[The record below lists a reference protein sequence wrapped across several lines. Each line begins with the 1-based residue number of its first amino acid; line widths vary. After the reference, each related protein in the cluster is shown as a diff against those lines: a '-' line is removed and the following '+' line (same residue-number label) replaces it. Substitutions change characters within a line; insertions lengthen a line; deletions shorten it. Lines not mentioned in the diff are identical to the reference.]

1 MVTPKPN
8 FTSKPVKVH
17 LYFPGKTIC
26 RSNPRDCEYCIFKD
40 LLPRMYIRAMEKIT
54 EKILLEKSSPK
65 TNKLEQ
71 IKILNLSR
79 MGLKSEDLPVPLL
92 SKLCSLEQLDL
103 SGNLLQE
110 IPKGL
115 CLPSLKILNC
125 SNNDMEDVV
134 SLEALRN
141 IEELRLEDNLY
152 LTVNDEHKVI
162 FLLPKL
168 RMFNGKDISS
178 TAHHIRHGS
187 TEILRKRVIGVWER
201 SFGLPDPITAQS
213 LAAVEKRF
221 VVAACTQIKYGPN
234 SLSEYTKW
242 RVEMI
247 AKEYLKSLTSSE
259 EGGNITDTTPTKENE
274 TPAERRTRDLGGNSI
289 VSPQKRIRNNS
300 EVVTEASPRKSSR
313 LASAAPVEASP
324 RKSKRVTSTPQKT
337 DPMMS
342 SPRKHAR
349 MTNVGTPEGSPRKS
363 SRLENASKTES
374 PRRAAKSVISTPTSR
389 PAKGES
395 PRKTTKDQTTS
406 QQSKQK
412 TAKTENNT
420 PRKTAGA
427 KLKVT
432 QEPVSLQPLHVLQ
445 CHSRQDSPDDFSTQ
459 LWACAFEPPQECSDG
474 GISGGSRTVATCGG
488 ETLCVIDCESGH
500 VLKKYKVP
508 GEEFFSLAWS
518 TVLMSR
524 TGGSGRPCNILAAG
538 GKRGLVKLIHPRVNL
553 AFGEF
558 RASRRAISIMR
569 FSPRNASFLFT
580 GTYENKIFLWDISG
594 LDRDYNFKISKLL
607 VLETGSTPL
616 HLSLLPTSPDTHL
629 LSGCDDGL
637 YVFDIQISKNTQK
650 RNEEME
656 IVFPVYKK
664 KDKKN
669 TYRTIDGL
677 SFLSDDIVASKSH
690 MQGSIYLWSWS
701 ATRASWNG
709 RKKEVPAV
717 VLAELQWSSTDIPYL
732 SLGTCPGYGYVVCG
746 DERGRLWMYHI
757 TDTMVENFKSGKTIS
772 ATEVLEWP
780 SPVRAGKGALEGP
793 SINGIAMDPDLHYLV
808 ALTDKNMAVVWKRE
822 GR

>member
-1 MVTPKPN
+1 
-8 FTSKPVKVH
+8 
-17 LYFPGKTIC
+17 
-26 RSNPRDCEYCIFKD
+26 
-40 LLPRMYIRAMEKIT
+40 MEKIT
-54 EKILLEKSSPK
+54 EKILLEKSSPR

-71 IKILNLSR
+71 IKTLNLSR

-110 IPKGL
+110 IPRGL
-115 CLPSLKILNC
+115 SLPSLKILNC

-134 SLEALRN
+134 SVEALRS

-162 FLLPKL
+162 FLLPML

-187 TEILRKRVIGVWER
+187 TEILRKRVAGMWER
-201 SFGLPDPITAQS
+201 SFSVPDPITAQS

-221 VVAACTQIKYGPN
+221 VNAACTQIKYGPN

-247 AKEYLKSLTSSE
+247 AREYLKTLTCTE
-259 EGGNITDTTPTKENE
+259 EESRVTDTTPTKKNE
-274 TPAERRTRDLGGNSI
+274 APAENSI
-289 VSPQKRIRNNS
+289 TSPQKRTRNNS
-300 EVVTEASPRKSSR
+300 EVAAEVSPRKSSR
-313 LASAAPVEASP
+313 LDSAAPVEASP
-324 RKSKRVTSTPQKT
+324 RKSTQVMTTPQKT
-337 DPMMS
+337 DPMMA
-342 SPRKHAR
+342 SPRKHTRLSSAD
-349 MTNVGTPEGSPRKS
+349 TPEGSLRKS
-363 SRLENASKTES
+363 SRLENISQKGANKADS
-374 PRRAAKSVISTPTSR
+374 PRKAAKSIISSPISR
-389 PAKGES
+389 PAKCES
-395 PRKTTKDQTTS
+395 PRKTAEDQITA

-412 TAKTENNT
+412 TVKTETDT
-420 PRKTAGA
+420 PLKTACA
-427 KLKVT
+427 KLSVP
-432 QEPVSLQPLHVLQ
+432 QEPVSLQPFHVLQ
-445 CHSRQDSPDDFSTQ
+445 CHSRKDSPDDFSTQ
-459 LWACAFEPPQECSDG
+459 LWACAFEPPPECGDV
-474 GISGGSRTVATCGG
+474 SGGSRTVATCGG
-488 ETLCVIDCESGH
+488 ETLCVIDCESGN

-518 TVLMSR
+518 SVLMSR
-524 TGGSGRPCNILAAG
+524 TGGSARPCNILAAG
-538 GKRGLVKLIHPRVNL
+538 GKRGRVKLIHPRVNL

-558 RASRRAISIMR
+558 SASRRAISIMR
-569 FSPRNASFLFT
+569 FSPRNTSFLFT
-580 GTYENKIFLWDISG
+580 GTYENKIFLWDIG
-594 LDRDYNFKISKLL
+594 RLDCDYNFNVSKLL
-607 VLETGSTPL
+607 ILETGSTPL

-637 YVFDIQISKNTQK
+637 YVFDIQLSKNTQK

-664 KDKKN
+664 KGKEN

-701 ATRASWNG
+701 ATRASWNS

-717 VLAELQWSSTDIPYL
+717 VLAKLQWSSTDIPYL
-732 SLGTCPGYGYVVCG
+732 SLATCPGYGYVVCG

-757 TDTMVENFKSGKTIS
+757 TDSMMEIFKSGKTIS

-780 SPVRAGKGALEGP
+780 SPVRTGMGALEGP
-793 SINGIAMDPDLHYLV
+793 SINSIAMDPDLRYLV

-822 GR
+822 SQ

>member
-1 MVTPKPN
+1 
-8 FTSKPVKVH
+8 
-17 LYFPGKTIC
+17 
-26 RSNPRDCEYCIFKD
+26 
-40 LLPRMYIRAMEKIT
+40 MEKIT

-65 TNKLEQ
+65 TNKLDQ
-71 IKILNLSR
+71 IKTLNLSR
-79 MGLKSEDLPVPLL
+79 MGLKSSDLPVPLL

-103 SGNLLQE
+103 SGNMLQE

-115 CLPSLKILNC
+115 CLPCLKILNC
-125 SNNDMEDVV
+125 SNNDMEDVT

-162 FLLPKL
+162 FLLPRL

-187 TEILRKRVIGVWER
+187 TEILRKRVIGLWER
-201 SFGLPDPITAQS
+201 SFSLPDPVTAQS
-213 LAAVEKRF
+213 LAAVEKSF
-221 VVAACTQIKYGPN
+221 VNAAYSQIKYGPS
-234 SLSEYTKW
+234 SLSVYTKF
-242 RVEMI
+242 RLEMI
-247 AKEYLKSLTSSE
+247 AKEYLKSLTCSE
-259 EGGNITDTTPTKENE
+259 EGSKVQDVTPTKENE
-274 TPAERRTRDLGGNSI
+274 TPTRRKTRDLGGNSST
-289 VSPQKRIRNNS
+289 SPQKRTRNNT
-300 EVVTEASPRKSSR
+300 EVSAEASPRKSSR

-324 RKSKRVTSTPQKT
+324 RKSTRVLSTPQKT
-337 DPMMS
+337 DPILS

-349 MTNVGTPEGSPRKS
+349 MTSMDTPEGSPRKS
-363 SRLENASKTES
+363 SRLENISHKVVSKTES
-374 PRRAAKSVISTPTSR
+374 PRKASKRPDISTPTSR
-389 PAKGES
+389 PVKSES
-395 PRKTTKDQTTS
+395 PMKTAKDQTTA
-406 QQSKQK
+406 QQSKQT
-412 TAKTENNT
+412 TANT
-420 PRKTAGA
+420 PRKTTRV
-427 KLKVT
+427 KLRVP
-432 QEPVSLQPLHVLQ
+432 QEPVSLQPFHVLQ

-459 LWACAFEPPQECSDG
+459 LWACAFEPPQECSG
-474 GISGGSRTVATCGG
+474 GDLRDGSRTVATCGG

-524 TGGSGRPCNILAAG
+524 TGGSTRPCNVLAAG

-580 GTYENKIFLWDISG
+580 GTYENKIFLWDIGG

-607 VLETGSTPL
+607 VLETCSTPL
-616 HLSLLPTSPDTHL
+616 HVSLLPASPDTHL
-629 LSGCDDGL
+629 LSACDDGL
-637 YVFDIQISKNTQK
+637 YVFDIQLSKNTQK

-656 IVFPVYKK
+656 VVFPIYKK
-664 KDKKN
+664 NDKKN
-669 TYRTIDGL
+669 NYRTIDGL

-690 MQGSIYLWSWS
+690 MQGSIYLWSWR

-709 RKKEVPAV
+709 RKKEVAAV
-717 VLAELQWSSTDIPYL
+717 VLAELQWSSTEIPYL

-746 DERGRLWMYHI
+746 DDQGRLWMYHI
-757 TDTMVENFKSGKTIS
+757 TDTMMENFKSGKMIS

-780 SPVRAGKGALEGP
+780 SPVRPGMGALEGP
-793 SINGIAMDPDLHYLV
+793 SINSIAMDPDLNYLV
-808 ALTDKNMAVVWKRE
+808 ALTDKNMAVVWKRVNH
-822 GR
+822 

>member
-1 MVTPKPN
+1 
-8 FTSKPVKVH
+8 
-17 LYFPGKTIC
+17 
-26 RSNPRDCEYCIFKD
+26 
-40 LLPRMYIRAMEKIT
+40 MEKIT
-54 EKILLEKSSPK
+54 EKILLEKSSPR

-71 IKILNLSR
+71 IKTLNLSR

-103 SGNLLQE
+103 SGNMLQE
-110 IPKGL
+110 IPRGL
-115 CLPSLKILNC
+115 CLPCLKILNC

-134 SLEALRN
+134 SLETLRN

-168 RMFNGKDISS
+168 RMSNGKNISS

-201 SFGLPDPITAQS
+201 SFSIPDSITAQS
-213 LAAVEKRF
+213 LAAVEKCF
-221 VVAACTQIKYGPN
+221 VNAACTQIKYGPN

-242 RVEMI
+242 RIEMI
-247 AKEYLKSLTSSE
+247 AKEYLKSLTCSE
-259 EGGNITDTTPTKENE
+259 EEGRVTDTTPTKENE
-274 TPAERRTRDLGGNSI
+274 VKPSASFCRVSYLIHQKRTR
-289 VSPQKRIRNNS
+289 KNS
-300 EVVTEASPRKSSR
+300 EVAAEASPRKSNR
-313 LASAAPVEASP
+313 LANAAPVEASP
-324 RKSKRVTSTPQKT
+324 QKSTRVMSTPQKT
-337 DPMMS
+337 DPIMP

-349 MTNVGTPEGSPRKS
+349 MTSVDTPEGSPRKS
-363 SRLENASKTES
+363 SRLENISQKGASKAES
-374 PRRAAKSVISTPTSR
+374 PRKAAKSIISTPTSR
-389 PAKGES
+389 PTKCES
-395 PRKTTKDQTTS
+395 PRKTAKDQTTA

-412 TAKTENNT
+412 TAKTETET
-420 PRKTAGA
+420 PRKTARA
-427 KLKVT
+427 KLKVPR
-432 QEPVSLQPLHVLQ
+432 EPVSLQPFHVLQ

-459 LWACAFEPPQECSDG
+459 LWACAFEPQQECSG
-474 GISGGSRTVATCGG
+474 GVSGGSRTIATCGG
-488 ETLCVIDCESGH
+488 KTLCVIDCESGH

-524 TGGSGRPCNILAAG
+524 TGGSARPCNILAAG

-580 GTYENKIFLWDISG
+580 GTYENKIFLWDIG
-594 LDRDYNFKISKLL
+594 ELDHDYNFKISKLL

-637 YVFDIQISKNTQK
+637 YIFDIQLSKNTQK

-656 IVFPVYKK
+656 IVFPIY
-664 KDKKN
+664 KKN

-690 MQGSIYLWSWS
+690 MQGSIYLWSWR

-717 VLAELQWSSTDIPYL
+717 VLAELLWSSTDIPYL

-746 DERGRLWMYHI
+746 DEQGRLWMYHI
-757 TDTMVENFKSGKTIS
+757 TDTMMEQFKSGKTIS

-780 SPVRAGKGALEGP
+780 SPVRAGMGALEGP
-793 SINGIAMDPDLHYLV
+793 SINSIAMDPDLHYLV

-822 GR
+822 NQ

>member
-1 MVTPKPN
+1 M
-8 FTSKPVKVH
+8 
-17 LYFPGKTIC
+17 
-26 RSNPRDCEYCIFKD
+26 
-40 LLPRMYIRAMEKIT
+40 AKIT

-65 TNKLEQ
+65 TNKLDQ
-71 IKILNLSR
+71 IKTLNLSR

-103 SGNLLQE
+103 SGNMLQE

-115 CLPSLKILNC
+115 CLPCLKILNC
-125 SNNDMEDVV
+125 SNNDMEDVT

-187 TEILRKRVIGVWER
+187 TEILRKRVIGLWER
-201 SFGLPDPITAQS
+201 SFTLPDPITTQS
-213 LAAVEKRF
+213 LAAMEKSF
-221 VVAACTQIKYGPN
+221 VNAVQSQIKYGPS
-234 SLSEYTKW
+234 SLSDYTKW
-242 RVEMI
+242 RLEMI
-247 AKEYLKSLTSSE
+247 ANEYFKSLMCSE
-259 EGGNITDTTPTKENE
+259 DGSKVTDITPTKENE
-274 TPAERRTRDLGGNSI
+274 TPAERKACDLGDNS
-289 VSPQKRIRNNS
+289 VTSPQKRTRNNT
-300 EVVTEASPRKSSR
+300 EVSAEASPRKSSR
-313 LASAAPVEASP
+313 LASAVPAEPSP
-324 RKSKRVTSTPQKT
+324 RKSTRVPSTPQKT
-337 DPMMS
+337 DPILS

-349 MTNVGTPEGSPRKS
+349 MTNVDTPEGSPRKS
-363 SRLENASKTES
+363 SRLENISQKVVSKTES
-374 PRRAAKSVISTPTSR
+374 PRKASKSPGISMPTSR
-389 PAKGES
+389 PAKCES
-395 PRKTTKDQTTS
+395 PRKMAKDQTTA
-406 QQSKQK
+406 QQSKQT
-412 TAKTENNT
+412 TADT
-420 PRKTAGA
+420 PRKTTRV
-427 KLKVT
+427 KLRVP
-432 QEPVSLQPLHVLQ
+432 QEPVSLQPFHVLQ

-459 LWACAFEPPQECSDG
+459 LWACAFEPPLECSG
-474 GISGGSRTVATCGG
+474 GDVRGGSRTVATCGG

-500 VLKKYKVP
+500 VLKKYKIP

-524 TGGSGRPCNILAAG
+524 TGGSTRPCNILAAG

-558 RASRRAISIMR
+558 RVSRRAISIMR
-569 FSPRNASFLFT
+569 FSPRNVSFLFT
-580 GTYENKIFLWDISG
+580 GTYENKIFLWDIGG
-594 LDRDYNFKISKLL
+594 LDHDYNFKISKLL
-607 VLETGSTPL
+607 VLETCSTPL

-629 LSGCDDGL
+629 LSACDDGL
-637 YVFDIQISKNTQK
+637 CVFDIELSKNTQK

-701 ATRASWNG
+701 ATWASWNG
-709 RKKEVPAV
+709 RKKEVAAV
-717 VLAELQWSSTDIPYL
+717 VLAELQWSSTDVPYL

-746 DERGRLWMYHI
+746 DEQGSLWMYHI
-757 TDTMVENFKSGKTIS
+757 TDTMMENFKSGKTIS

-793 SINGIAMDPDLHYLV
+793 SINSIAMDPDLQYLV

-822 GR
+822 NH

>member
-1 MVTPKPN
+1 
-8 FTSKPVKVH
+8 
-17 LYFPGKTIC
+17 
-26 RSNPRDCEYCIFKD
+26 
-40 LLPRMYIRAMEKIT
+40 MEKIT

-187 TEILRKRVIGVWER
+187 TEILRKRVR
-201 SFGLPDPITAQS
+201 TDSSTSQS

-242 RVEMI
+242 RVGT
-247 AKEYLKSLTSSE
+247 L
-259 EGGNITDTTPTKENE
+259 

-313 LASAAPVEASP
+313 LASA
-324 RKSKRVTSTPQKT
+324 
-337 DPMMS
+337 
-342 SPRKHAR
+342 
-349 MTNVGTPEGSPRKS
+349 
-363 SRLENASKTES
+363 
-374 PRRAAKSVISTPTSR
+374 
-389 PAKGES
+389 
-395 PRKTTKDQTTS
+395 
-406 QQSKQK
+406 
-412 TAKTENNT
+412 
-420 PRKTAGA
+420 
-427 KLKVT
+427 
-432 QEPVSLQPLHVLQ
+432 EPVSLQPLHVLQ

-459 LWACAFEPPQECSDG
+459 LWACAFEPPQECSD

-558 RASRRAISIMR
+558 HASRRAISIMR

-746 DERGRLWMYHI
+746 DEQGRLWMYHI
-757 TDTMVENFKSGKTIS
+757 TDTMMENFKSGKTIS
-772 ATEVLEWP
+772 ATEV
-780 SPVRAGKGALEGP
+780 S
-793 SINGIAMDPDLHYLV
+793 
-808 ALTDKNMAVVWKRE
+808 
-822 GR
+822 

>member
-1 MVTPKPN
+1 
-8 FTSKPVKVH
+8 
-17 LYFPGKTIC
+17 
-26 RSNPRDCEYCIFKD
+26 
-40 LLPRMYIRAMEKIT
+40 MEKIT

-187 TEILRKRVIGVWER
+187 TEILRKRVR
-201 SFGLPDPITAQS
+201 TDSSTCHFQP
-213 LAAVEKRF
+213 
-221 VVAACTQIKYGPN
+221 
-234 SLSEYTKW
+234 
-242 RVEMI
+242 
-247 AKEYLKSLTSSE
+247 LT
-259 EGGNITDTTPTKENE
+259 
-274 TPAERRTRDLGGNSI
+274 
-289 VSPQKRIRNNS
+289 
-300 EVVTEASPRKSSR
+300 
-313 LASAAPVEASP
+313 
-324 RKSKRVTSTPQKT
+324 
-337 DPMMS
+337 
-342 SPRKHAR
+342 
-349 MTNVGTPEGSPRKS
+349 
-363 SRLENASKTES
+363 
-374 PRRAAKSVISTPTSR
+374 
-389 PAKGES
+389 
-395 PRKTTKDQTTS
+395 
-406 QQSKQK
+406 
-412 TAKTENNT
+412 TAKTVC
-420 PRKTAGA
+420 
-427 KLKVT
+427 LCD
-432 QEPVSLQPLHVLQ
+432 PVSLQPLHVLQ

-558 RASRRAISIMR
+558 HASRRAISIMR

-746 DERGRLWMYHI
+746 DEQGRLWMYHI
-757 TDTMVENFKSGKTIS
+757 TDTMMENFKSGKTIS
-772 ATEVLEWP
+772 ATEV
-780 SPVRAGKGALEGP
+780 S
-793 SINGIAMDPDLHYLV
+793 
-808 ALTDKNMAVVWKRE
+808 
-822 GR
+822 

>member
-1 MVTPKPN
+1 
-8 FTSKPVKVH
+8 
-17 LYFPGKTIC
+17 
-26 RSNPRDCEYCIFKD
+26 
-40 LLPRMYIRAMEKIT
+40 MEKIT
-54 EKILLEKSSPK
+54 EKILLEKGSPK
-65 TNKLEQ
+65 TNKLDQ
-71 IKILNLSR
+71 IKTLNLSR
-79 MGLKSEDLPVPLL
+79 MGLKSKDLPVPLL

-103 SGNLLQE
+103 SGNMLQE

-125 SNNDMEDVV
+125 SNNDMEDVT

-187 TEILRKRVIGVWER
+187 TEILRKRVIGLWER
-201 SFGLPDPITAQS
+201 SFSLPDPVTAQS
-213 LAAVEKRF
+213 LAAVEKSF
-221 VVAACTQIKYGPN
+221 VNAANSQIKYGPS
-234 SLSEYTKW
+234 SLSDYTKF
-242 RVEMI
+242 RLEMI
-247 AKEYLKSLTSSE
+247 AKEYLKSLTCSE
-259 EGGNITDTTPTKENE
+259 EGTKVTPTKEIE
-274 TPAERRTRDLGGNSI
+274 TPTGRKTRDLGGNGI
-289 VSPQKRIRNNS
+289 TSPQKRTRNNT
-300 EVVTEASPRKSSR
+300 EVSAEASPRKSSR
-313 LASAAPVEASP
+313 LASAAPAEASP
-324 RKSKRVTSTPQKT
+324 RTHTPQKT
-337 DPMMS
+337 DPILS
-342 SPRKHAR
+342 SPRKHPR
-349 MTNVGTPEGSPRKS
+349 MTRMDTPEGSPRKS
-363 SRLENASKTES
+363 SRLENISQKVVCKTES
-374 PRRAAKSVISTPTSR
+374 PRKASKRPDISTPTSR
-389 PAKGES
+389 PAK
-395 PRKTTKDQTTS
+395 TAKDQTTAH
-406 QQSKQK
+406 QSKQT
-412 TAKTENNT
+412 TANT
-420 PRKTAGA
+420 PRKTARI
-427 KLKVT
+427 KPHVP
-432 QEPVSLQPLHVLQ
+432 QEPVSLRPSHVLQ

-459 LWACAFEPPQECSDG
+459 LWACAFEPPQECSGD
-474 GISGGSRTVATCGG
+474 IRDGSRTVATCGG

-524 TGGSGRPCNILAAG
+524 TGGSARPCNILAAG

-580 GTYENKIFLWDISG
+580 GTYENKIFLWDLGG
-594 LDRDYNFKISKLL
+594 LDHDYNFKISKLL
-607 VLETGSTPL
+607 VLETSSTPL
-616 HLSLLPTSPDTHL
+616 HVSLHPASPDTHL

-637 YVFDIQISKNTQK
+637 YVFDIQLSKNTQK

-656 IVFPVYKK
+656 VVFPIYKK
-664 KDKKN
+664 NDKKN
-669 TYRTIDGL
+669 NYRTIDGL

-690 MQGSIYLWSWS
+690 MQGSIYLWSWR
-701 ATRASWNG
+701 ATRASWNS
-709 RKKEVPAV
+709 RKKEVAAV
-717 VLAELQWSSTDIPYL
+717 VLAELKWSSTEIPYL

-746 DERGRLWMYHI
+746 DDQGRLWMYHI
-757 TDTMVENFKSGKTIS
+757 TDTLMENFKSGKIIS

-793 SINGIAMDPDLHYLV
+793 SINSIAMDPDLHYLV

-822 GR
+822 NH

>member
-1 MVTPKPN
+1 
-8 FTSKPVKVH
+8 
-17 LYFPGKTIC
+17 
-26 RSNPRDCEYCIFKD
+26 
-40 LLPRMYIRAMEKIT
+40 MEKIT

-71 IKILNLSR
+71 IKSLNFSR
-79 MGLKSEDLPVPLL
+79 MGLKSKDLSVPLL

-103 SGNLLQE
+103 SGNMLQE

-115 CLPSLKILNC
+115 CLPCLKILNC
-125 SNNDMEDVV
+125 SNNEMEDVE
-134 SLEALRN
+134 SLEALGN
-141 IEELRLEDNLY
+141 IEELRLEDNFY

-187 TEILRKRVIGVWER
+187 SEILRKRVIGVWER

-221 VVAACTQIKYGPN
+221 VNAACTQIKYGPN

-247 AKEYLKSLTSSE
+247 AKEYLKSLTCSE
-259 EGGNITDTTPTKENE
+259 EEGKVTDTTPTKENE
-274 TPAERRTRDLGGNSI
+274 TPAERRSCDLGGNSI
-289 VSPQKRIRNNS
+289 TSPQKRTRNNS
-300 EVVTEASPRKSSR
+300 EAAAEASPRKSSR
-313 LASAAPVEASP
+313 LASAVPVEASP
-324 RKSKRVTSTPQKT
+324 RKSTRVTSTPQKT
-337 DPMMS
+337 DPTLS
-342 SPRKHAR
+342 SPRKHTR
-349 MTNVGTPEGSPRKS
+349 MTNVDTSEGSPRKS
-363 SRLENASKTES
+363 SRLENISQKDASKTES
-374 PRRAAKSVISTPTSR
+374 PRKAAKPIISTPTSR
-389 PAKGES
+389 PAKCDT
-395 PRKTTKDQTTS
+395 PKKTAKDQTTA

-420 PRKTAGA
+420 PRKTAGV
-427 KLKVT
+427 KRKIP
-432 QEPVSLQPLHVLQ
+432 QEPVSLQPFHVLQ

-459 LWACAFEPPQECSDG
+459 LWACAFEPPQEGSNAG
-474 GISGGSRTVATCGG
+474 VSGGSRTVATCGG
-488 ETLCVIDCESGH
+488 ETLCVIDCETGH

-524 TGGSGRPCNILAAG
+524 TGGSTRPCSILAAG

-558 RASRRAISIMR
+558 RVSRRAISIMR
-569 FSPRNASFLFT
+569 FSPRNATFLFT
-580 GTYENKIFLWDISG
+580 GTYENKIFLWDIGG

-637 YVFDIQISKNTQK
+637 RIFDIQLSKNIQK

-677 SFLSDDIVASKSH
+677 SFLTDDIVASKSH

-709 RKKEVPAV
+709 RKNEVPAV

-746 DERGRLWMYHI
+746 DEQGRLWMYHI
-757 TDTMVENFKSGKTIS
+757 TDTMMENFKSGKPIS

-793 SINGIAMDPDLHYLV
+793 SINSIAMDPDLHYLV

-822 GR
+822 SR

>member
-1 MVTPKPN
+1 
-8 FTSKPVKVH
+8 
-17 LYFPGKTIC
+17 
-26 RSNPRDCEYCIFKD
+26 
-40 LLPRMYIRAMEKIT
+40 MEKIT
-54 EKILLEKSSPK
+54 EKILLEKSAPK

-71 IKILNLSR
+71 IKSLNLSR
-79 MGLKSEDLPVPLL
+79 MSLKSDDLPVPLL

-103 SGNLLQE
+103 SGNMLQE

-115 CLPSLKILNC
+115 CLPCLKILNC

-134 SLEALRN
+134 SLEAMRN

-201 SFGLPDPITAQS
+201 SFSLPDPITKQS

-221 VVAACTQIKYGPN
+221 VNAACTQIKYGPN

-247 AKEYLKSLTSSE
+247 AKEYLKSLTCTE
-259 EGGNITDTTPTKENE
+259 EEDKVIDTTPTKENE
-274 TPAERRTRDLGGNSI
+274 APTEKRTHDLGGNSI
-289 VSPQKRIRNNS
+289 TSPQKRTRNNS
-300 EVVTEASPRKSSR
+300 EVAAEASPRKSSR
-313 LASAAPVEASP
+313 LTSAASDEASP
-324 RKSKRVTSTPQKT
+324 RKSTRVSTPQKT
-337 DPMMS
+337 DPTLS
-342 SPRKHAR
+342 SPRKHTR
-349 MTNVGTPEGSPRKS
+349 MTNVDTPEGSPRKS
-363 SRLENASKTES
+363 SRLENISQKGASKTES
-374 PRRAAKSVISTPTSR
+374 PRKATKSIISTPTSR
-389 PAKGES
+389 PAKCES
-395 PRKTTKDQTTS
+395 PRKAAKDQTTA

-420 PRKTAGA
+420 PRKTASA
-427 KLKVT
+427 KRKVS
-432 QEPVSLQPLHVLQ
+432 QEPVSLQPFHVLQ

-459 LWACAFEPPQECSDG
+459 LWACAFEPPQEGGGDG
-474 GISGGSRTVATCGG
+474 GISGGSRAVATCGG

-524 TGGSGRPCNILAAG
+524 TGGSARPCNILAAG

-569 FSPRNASFLFT
+569 FSPRNATFLFT
-580 GTYENKIFLWDISG
+580 GTYENKIFLWDIG
-594 LDRDYNFKISKLL
+594 ELDRDYNFKTSKLL

-637 YVFDIQISKNTQK
+637 YIFDIQLSKNTQK

-656 IVFPVYKK
+656 IVFPIYKK

-701 ATRASWNG
+701 ATRASCNG
-709 RKKEVPAV
+709 KKKEVPAV

-746 DERGRLWMYHI
+746 DEQGRLWMYHI
-757 TDTMVENFKSGKTIS
+757 TDTMMENFKSGKTIS

-780 SPVRAGKGALEGP
+780 SPVRAGMGALEGP
-793 SINGIAMDPDLHYLV
+793 SINSIAMDPDLRYLV

-822 GR
+822 SQ

>member
-1 MVTPKPN
+1 
-8 FTSKPVKVH
+8 
-17 LYFPGKTIC
+17 
-26 RSNPRDCEYCIFKD
+26 
-40 LLPRMYIRAMEKIT
+40 MEKIT

-187 TEILRKRVIGVWER
+187 TEILRKRVR
-201 SFGLPDPITAQS
+201 TDSSTSQS

-242 RVEMI
+242 RVGT
-247 AKEYLKSLTSSE
+247 L
-259 EGGNITDTTPTKENE
+259 

-313 LASAAPVEASP
+313 LASA
-324 RKSKRVTSTPQKT
+324 
-337 DPMMS
+337 
-342 SPRKHAR
+342 
-349 MTNVGTPEGSPRKS
+349 
-363 SRLENASKTES
+363 
-374 PRRAAKSVISTPTSR
+374 
-389 PAKGES
+389 
-395 PRKTTKDQTTS
+395 
-406 QQSKQK
+406 
-412 TAKTENNT
+412 
-420 PRKTAGA
+420 
-427 KLKVT
+427 
-432 QEPVSLQPLHVLQ
+432 EPVSLQPLHVLQ

-459 LWACAFEPPQECSDG
+459 LWACAFEPPQECSD

-772 ATEVLEWP
+772 ATEV
-780 SPVRAGKGALEGP
+780 S
-793 SINGIAMDPDLHYLV
+793 
-808 ALTDKNMAVVWKRE
+808 
-822 GR
+822 

>member
-1 MVTPKPN
+1 
-8 FTSKPVKVH
+8 
-17 LYFPGKTIC
+17 
-26 RSNPRDCEYCIFKD
+26 
-40 LLPRMYIRAMEKIT
+40 MEKIT
-54 EKILLEKSSPK
+54 EKILLEKSSPR

-71 IKILNLSR
+71 IKTLNLSR

-92 SKLCSLEQLDL
+92 SKLSNLEQLDL
-103 SGNLLQE
+103 SGNMLQE
-110 IPKGL
+110 IPRGL
-115 CLPSLKILNC
+115 CLPCLKILNC

-152 LTVNDEHKVI
+152 LTVNDEHKVVY
-162 FLLPKL
+162 LLPKL

-201 SFGLPDPITAQS
+201 SFSLPDPITAQS

-221 VVAACTQIKYGPN
+221 VNAACSQIKYGPN

-242 RVEMI
+242 RLDMI
-247 AKEYLKSLTSSE
+247 AKEYLKSLTCSE
-259 EGGNITDTTPTKENE
+259 EGGRVTDTNDHTPTRENE
-274 TPAERRTRDLGGNSI
+274 APAERRTCDLGGNSI
-289 VSPQKRIRNNS
+289 TSPQKRTRNNS
-300 EVVTEASPRKSSR
+300 EVAAEASPRKSSR
-313 LASAAPVEASP
+313 LASASPVETSP
-324 RKSKRVTSTPQKT
+324 RKSTRVMSTPQKT
-337 DPMMS
+337 DPVM
-342 SPRKHAR
+342 SPRKQAR
-349 MTNVGTPEGSPRKS
+349 MTNVDTPECSPRKS
-363 SRLENASKTES
+363 SRLENISQKGANKVES
-374 PRRAAKSVISTPTSR
+374 PRKAAKSIISTPTSR
-389 PAKGES
+389 PAKCES
-395 PRKTTKDQTTS
+395 LRKTVEDQTTA

-412 TAKTENNT
+412 TAKTETDT
-420 PRKTAGA
+420 PRKTART
-427 KLKVT
+427 KLKIP
-432 QEPVSLQPLHVLQ
+432 QEPVSLQPFHVLQ
-445 CHSRQDSPDDFSTQ
+445 CHSRQDSPDDFTTQ
-459 LWACAFEPPQECSDG
+459 LWACAFEPPQECTGG
-474 GISGGSRTVATCGG
+474 GISGGSRTIATCGG

-524 TGGSGRPCNILAAG
+524 TGGSARPCNILAAG
-538 GKRGLVKLIHPRVNL
+538 GKRGLVKLIHPRVSL

-580 GTYENKIFLWDISG
+580 GTYENKIFLWDIGG

-607 VLETGSTPL
+607 VLETGTTPL

-637 YVFDIQISKNTQK
+637 HIFDIQLSKNTQK

-656 IVFPVYKK
+656 IVFPIYKK

-701 ATRASWNG
+701 ATWASWNG

-746 DERGRLWMYHI
+746 DEQGRLWMYHI
-757 TDTMVENFKSGKTIS
+757 TDTMMEKFKSGKTIS

-780 SPVRAGKGALEGP
+780 SPVRAGMGALEGP
-793 SINGIAMDPDLHYLV
+793 SINSIAMDPDLHYLV

-822 GR
+822 SQ

>member
-1 MVTPKPN
+1 MFLST
-8 FTSKPVKVH
+8 
-17 LYFPGKTIC
+17 
-26 RSNPRDCEYCIFKD
+26 
-40 LLPRMYIRAMEKIT
+40 MEKIT
-54 EKILLEKSSPK
+54 EQILLEKSSPK
-65 TNKLEQ
+65 TNRLEQ

-79 MGLKSEDLPVPLL
+79 MGLKGEDLPVPLL

-103 SGNLLQE
+103 SGNMLQE

-141 IEELRLEDNLY
+141 VEELRLEDNLY

-168 RMFNGKDISS
+168 RIFNGKDISS

-201 SFGLPDPITAQS
+201 SFSLPDPITAQS

-221 VVAACTQIKYGPN
+221 VHAACTQIKYGPN

-247 AKEYLKSLTSSE
+247 AKEYLKSLTCSDE
-259 EGGNITDTTPTKENE
+259 EGGKITDTTPTKENE
-274 TPAERRTRDLGGNSI
+274 VKPSAGCKCN
-289 VSPQKRIRNNS
+289 V
-300 EVVTEASPRKSSR
+300 AST
-313 LASAAPVEASP
+313 V
-324 RKSKRVTSTPQKT
+324 
-337 DPMMS
+337 
-342 SPRKHAR
+342 
-349 MTNVGTPEGSPRKS
+349 
-363 SRLENASKTES
+363 
-374 PRRAAKSVISTPTSR
+374 
-389 PAKGES
+389 
-395 PRKTTKDQTTS
+395 
-406 QQSKQK
+406 
-412 TAKTENNT
+412 
-420 PRKTAGA
+420 
-427 KLKVT
+427 
-432 QEPVSLQPLHVLQ
+432 VLQ
-445 CHSRQDSPDDFSTQ
+445 
-459 LWACAFEPPQECSDG
+459 
-474 GISGGSRTVATCGG
+474 
-488 ETLCVIDCESGH
+488 
-500 VLKKYKVP
+500 
-508 GEEFFSLAWS
+508 EFFSLAWS

-524 TGGSGRPCNILAAG
+524 TGGSARPCNILAAG

-580 GTYENKIFLWDISG
+580 GTYENKIFLWDIGG

-607 VLETGSTPL
+607 VLETCSTPL
-616 HLSLLPTSPDTHL
+616 HLSLLPTSPDAHL

-637 YVFDIQISKNTQK
+637 YIFDIQLSKNTQK

-690 MQGSIYLWSWS
+690 MQGSIYLWSWR

-717 VLAELQWSSTDIPYL
+717 VLAELQWSSTDVPYL

-746 DERGRLWMYHI
+746 DEQGRLWMYHI
-757 TDTMVENFKSGKTIS
+757 TDTMMEKFKSGKTIS

-780 SPVRAGKGALEGP
+780 SPVRAGMGALEGP

-822 GR
+822 SR

>member
-1 MVTPKPN
+1 M
-8 FTSKPVKVH
+8 
-17 LYFPGKTIC
+17 YF
-26 RSNPRDCEYCIFKD
+26 RA
-40 LLPRMYIRAMEKIT
+40 AMEKIT
-54 EKILLEKSSPK
+54 EKILLEKSSPR

-71 IKILNLSR
+71 IKTLNLSR

-92 SKLCSLEQLDL
+92 SKLSNLEQLDL
-103 SGNLLQE
+103 SGNMLQE
-110 IPKGL
+110 IPRGL
-115 CLPSLKILNC
+115 CLPCLKILNC

-152 LTVNDEHKVI
+152 LTVNDEHKVVY
-162 FLLPKL
+162 LLPKL

-201 SFGLPDPITAQS
+201 SFSLPDPITAQS

-221 VVAACTQIKYGPN
+221 VNAACSQIKYGPN

-242 RVEMI
+242 RLDMI
-247 AKEYLKSLTSSE
+247 AKEYLKSLTCSE
-259 EGGNITDTTPTKENE
+259 EGGRVTDTNDHTPTRENE
-274 TPAERRTRDLGGNSI
+274 APAERRTCDLGGNSI
-289 VSPQKRIRNNS
+289 TSPQKRTRNNS
-300 EVVTEASPRKSSR
+300 EVAAEASPRKSSR
-313 LASAAPVEASP
+313 LASASPVETSP
-324 RKSKRVTSTPQKT
+324 RKSTRVMSTPQKT
-337 DPMMS
+337 DPVM
-342 SPRKHAR
+342 SPRKQAR
-349 MTNVGTPEGSPRKS
+349 MTNVDTPECSPRKS
-363 SRLENASKTES
+363 SRLENISQKGANKVES
-374 PRRAAKSVISTPTSR
+374 PRKAAKSIISTPTSR
-389 PAKGES
+389 PAKCES
-395 PRKTTKDQTTS
+395 LRKTVEDQTTA

-412 TAKTENNT
+412 TAKTETDT
-420 PRKTAGA
+420 PRKTART
-427 KLKVT
+427 KLKIP
-432 QEPVSLQPLHVLQ
+432 QEPVSLQPFHVLQ
-445 CHSRQDSPDDFSTQ
+445 CHSRQDSPDDFTTQ
-459 LWACAFEPPQECSDG
+459 LWACAFEPPQECTGG
-474 GISGGSRTVATCGG
+474 GISGGSRTIATCGG

-524 TGGSGRPCNILAAG
+524 TGGSARPCNILAAG
-538 GKRGLVKLIHPRVNL
+538 GKRGLVKLIHPRVSL

-580 GTYENKIFLWDISG
+580 GTYENKIFLWDIGG

-607 VLETGSTPL
+607 VLETGTTPL

-637 YVFDIQISKNTQK
+637 HIFDIQLSKNTQK

-656 IVFPVYKK
+656 IVFPIYKK

-701 ATRASWNG
+701 ATWASWNG

-746 DERGRLWMYHI
+746 DEQGRLWMYHI
-757 TDTMVENFKSGKTIS
+757 TDTMMEKFKSGKTIS

-780 SPVRAGKGALEGP
+780 SPVRAGMGALEGP
-793 SINGIAMDPDLHYLV
+793 SINSIAMDPDLHYLV

-822 GR
+822 SQ

>member
-1 MVTPKPN
+1 M
-8 FTSKPVKVH
+8 
-17 LYFPGKTIC
+17 
-26 RSNPRDCEYCIFKD
+26 
-40 LLPRMYIRAMEKIT
+40 AKIT

-65 TNKLEQ
+65 TNKLDQ
-71 IKILNLSR
+71 IKTLNLSR
-79 MGLKSEDLPVPLL
+79 MGLRSEDLPVPLL

-103 SGNLLQE
+103 SGNMLQE

-115 CLPSLKILNC
+115 CLPCLKILNC
-125 SNNDMEDVV
+125 SNNDMEDVT

-187 TEILRKRVIGVWER
+187 TEILRKRVIGLWER
-201 SFGLPDPITAQS
+201 SFTLPDPITTQS
-213 LAAVEKRF
+213 LAAVEKSF
-221 VVAACTQIKYGPN
+221 VNAVQSQIKYGPS
-234 SLSEYTKW
+234 SLSDYTKW
-242 RVEMI
+242 RLEMI
-247 AKEYLKSLTSSE
+247 ANEYFKSLTCSE
-259 EGGNITDTTPTKENE
+259 EGSKVTDITPTKENE
-274 TPAERRTRDLGGNSI
+274 TDLGGNS
-289 VSPQKRIRNNS
+289 VTSPQKRTRNNT
-300 EVVTEASPRKSSR
+300 EVSAEASPRKSSR
-313 LASAAPVEASP
+313 LASAAPAEPSP
-324 RKSKRVTSTPQKT
+324 RKSTRVPSTPQKT
-337 DPMMS
+337 DPILS

-349 MTNVGTPEGSPRKS
+349 MTNVDTLEGSPRKS
-363 SRLENASKTES
+363 SRLENISQKVVSKTES
-374 PRRAAKSVISTPTSR
+374 PRKASKSPGISMPTSR
-389 PAKGES
+389 PAKCES
-395 PRKTTKDQTTS
+395 PRKTAKDQTTA
-406 QQSKQK
+406 QQSKQT
-412 TAKTENNT
+412 TADT
-420 PRKTAGA
+420 PRKTTRV
-427 KLKVT
+427 KLRVP
-432 QEPVSLQPLHVLQ
+432 QEPVSLQPFHVLQ

-459 LWACAFEPPQECSDG
+459 LWACAFEPLLECSG
-474 GISGGSRTVATCGG
+474 GDVRGGSRTVATCGG

-524 TGGSGRPCNILAAG
+524 TGGSTRPCNILAAG

-558 RASRRAISIMR
+558 RVSRRAISIMR
-569 FSPRNASFLFT
+569 FSPRNVSFLFT
-580 GTYENKIFLWDISG
+580 GTYENKIFLWDIGG

-607 VLETGSTPL
+607 VLETCSTPL

-629 LSGCDDGL
+629 LSACDDGL
-637 YVFDIQISKNTQK
+637 CVFDIELSKNTQK

-709 RKKEVPAV
+709 RKKEVAAV
-717 VLAELQWSSTDIPYL
+717 VLAELQWSSTDVPYL

-746 DERGRLWMYHI
+746 DEQGSLWMYHI
-757 TDTMVENFKSGKTIS
+757 TDTMMENFKSGKTIS

-793 SINGIAMDPDLHYLV
+793 SINSIAMDPDLQYLV

-822 GR
+822 NH

>member
-1 MVTPKPN
+1 
-8 FTSKPVKVH
+8 
-17 LYFPGKTIC
+17 
-26 RSNPRDCEYCIFKD
+26 
-40 LLPRMYIRAMEKIT
+40 MYIRVMEKIT

-103 SGNLLQE
+103 SGNMLQE

-115 CLPSLKILNC
+115 HLPSLKILNC
-125 SNNDMEDVV
+125 SNNDLEDVV

-187 TEILRKRVIGVWER
+187 TEILGKRVIGVWER
-201 SFGLPDPITAQS
+201 SFSLPDPITAQS

-221 VVAACTQIKYGPN
+221 IAACAQIKYGPN

-247 AKEYLKSLTSSE
+247 AKEYLKSLTCSEEE
-259 EGGNITDTTPTKENE
+259 EGGKVTDTTPTKENE
-274 TPAERRTRDLGGNSI
+274 TRTERKTRDLGGNSI
-289 VSPQKRIRNNS
+289 TSPQKRTRNNS
-300 EVVTEASPRKSSR
+300 EVAAEASPRKSSR

-324 RKSKRVTSTPQKT
+324 RKSTRVTSTPQKAG
-337 DPMMS
+337 PIMS
-342 SPRKHAR
+342 SPRKHTR
-349 MTNVGTPEGSPRKS
+349 MTNAGTPEGSPRKS
-363 SRLENASKTES
+363 SRLENAGKTES
-374 PRRAAKSVISTPTSR
+374 PRKAAKSVISTPTSR
-389 PAKGES
+389 PAKDET
-395 PRKTTKDQTTS
+395 PRKTAKDQTTS
-406 QQSKQK
+406 QQSKLK

-420 PRKTAGA
+420 PRKTASA
-427 KLKVT
+427 KLKVP
-432 QEPVSLQPLHVLQ
+432 QEPVSLQPVHVLQ
-445 CHSRQDSPDDFSTQ
+445 CHSRQDSPEDFSTQ
-459 LWACAFEPPQECSDG
+459 LWACAFEPPREC
-474 GISGGSRTVATCGG
+474 SGGSRTVATCGG

-508 GEEFFSLAWS
+508 GEEFFSIAWS

-569 FSPRNASFLFT
+569 FSPRSASFLFT
-580 GTYENKIFLWDISG
+580 GTYENKIFLWDIGG

-616 HLSLLPTSPDTHL
+616 HLSLPPSSPDTHL

-637 YVFDIQISKNTQK
+637 YIFNTELSKNTQK

-690 MQGSIYLWSWS
+690 MQGSIYLWSWR

-709 RKKEVPAV
+709 RKKEVAAV

-732 SLGTCPGYGYVVCG
+732 SLSTCPGYGYVVCG
-746 DERGRLWMYHI
+746 DEQGRLWMYHI
-757 TDTMVENFKSGKTIS
+757 TDTMMENFKSGKTIS

-780 SPVRAGKGALEGP
+780 SPVRAGMGALEGP
-793 SINGIAMDPDLHYLV
+793 SINSIAMDPELHYLV

-822 GR
+822 SR